1 VRSPASGYEK
11 RTPRSLHPSLSP
23 ALRAAAL
30 SVANGAGPRGAGFL
44 KGCMQDIT
52 PYWSSQSDVKKCSMI
67 LPDGHGSELL
77 EAVSPKHEGDK
88 DITISAPA
96 SPPSGSERP
105 SRLRLKRQTL
115 HRRSSVV
122 PLKEEHERC
131 SCCTKE
137 ESWLIYDVFASMNRR
152 KEEDSVSRV
161 DFVWSLS
168 AHGASVDF
176 QRVVRRAGL
185 SAYFKATAR
194 NITFEEF
201 MHRIFPNATGM
212 DVLKMQRWTCLR
224 KARNVFTNS
233 EFAAS
238 PEEFRQVFS
247 LLEEGCSGIISA
259 YDLLRAQIL
268 CRVEVLAVLPA
279 TVEWDLSL
287 DDFNENVV
295 PVLFNKYVGGVE
307 ATSRAESVAED
318 SLHDEVKKQFQV
330 AKSQISSPTSSEAI
344 EHPSLPHAALT
355 KAVFPRETLALM
367 SQAAFPATDTAAP
380 LPDSSATELVR
391 QLSRRPARQRFISDP
406 GPSPM
411 FPEEQSSVVSAF

>member
-1 VRSPASGYEK
+1 MRSDSGYEK
-11 RTPRSLHPSLSP
+11 RTPRSQHPSLSP

-52 PYWSSQSDVKKCSMI
+52 PYWSSQSAAKKCLII
-67 LPDGHGSELL
+67 LPDGDGMELL
-77 EAVSPKHEGDK
+77 EAVSPKHQGDQ
-88 DITISAPA
+88 DMMISAPA
-96 SPPSGSERP
+96 SPPNGSERP
-105 SRLRLKRQTL
+105 SRLKLKRQSL

-122 PLKEEHERC
+122 TLKEESERC

-137 ESWLIYDVFASMNRR
+137 EFWLIYDVFASMNRR

-194 NITFEEF
+194 DITFEEF
-201 MHRIFPNATGM
+201 MRRIFPNATGM

-224 KARNVFTNS
+224 KARSILTNS

-268 CRVEVLAVLPA
+268 SRVEVLAVLPA

-287 DDFNENVV
+287 DDFLENVV
-295 PVLFNKYVGGVE
+295 PVLFKKYVEGVE
-307 ATSRAESVAED
+307 ATSWAESVAED
-318 SLHDEVKKQFQV
+318 SLHDEVKKQFHVSQ
-330 AKSQISSPTSSEAI
+330 SQISSQTRPEAL
-344 EHPSLPHAALT
+344 EHLSLPHAALT

-367 SQAAFPATDTAAP
+367 SQAAFPATDAAAP
-380 LPDSSATELVR
+380 SPDGSVAELVS
-391 QLSRRPARQRFISDP
+391 QLSCSPARQRFISDP

-411 FPEEQSSVVSAF
+411 FPEEHSSVVSAF